1 MPVADVGALGR
12 RQVLHRLSVEEEG
25 ARSRRVEEA
34 EDGEERRLPRSGG
47 ADDGEPLALLHL
59 EVDVGERMRL
69 HLVGEEHLLD
79 ALHLEQRLLGLRHQL
94 GVQIVLGNGFHL

>member
-1 MPVADVGALGR
+1 
-12 RQVLHRLSVEEEG
+12 
-25 ARSRRVEEA
+25 
-34 EDGEERRLPRSGG
+34 
-47 ADDGEPLALLHL
+47 
-59 EVDVGERMRL
+59 MRL